1 MSQTYSPSIPPATAA
16 DLPPW
21 WLRQVREIVVREG
34 HAIRAGFPAITIEV
48 QNINRPEVWHPLNLQ
63 TNTAHF
69 ATEQD
74 RDAVLAML
82 WGQTPI
88 PE

>member
-1 MSQTYSPSIPPATAA
+1 MSQAYTPKVPAATAA

-21 WLRQVREIVVREG
+21 WLRQVREVVVREG

-48 QNINRPEVWHPLNLQ
+48 QNINRPEVWQPLNLQ
-63 TNTAHF
+63 TNTHLF
-69 ATEQD
+69 VTEQD
-74 RDAVLAML
+74 RDAILAIL
-82 WGQTPI
+82 TGEAAL